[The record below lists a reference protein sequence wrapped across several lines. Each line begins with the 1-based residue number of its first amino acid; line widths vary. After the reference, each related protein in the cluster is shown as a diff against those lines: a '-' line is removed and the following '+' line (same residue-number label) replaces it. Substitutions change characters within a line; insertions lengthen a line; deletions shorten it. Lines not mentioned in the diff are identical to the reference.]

1 VYNKEGKLL
10 TNQTTVIVDVTIAT
24 KFVSAA
30 ERLEHH
36 LAKTAP
42 GTKKTKKISL
52 WNARRTISSSARW
65 TSSQKALLVGDE
77 NQKRRAMHSPFVL
90 ERPTRRSSQ
99 RDHL

>member
-10 TNQTTVIVDVTIAT
+10 TNQTTVIVDITIAT

-42 GTKKTKKISL
+42 GTKKNKKNI
-52 WNARRTISSSARW
+52 I
-65 TSSQKALLVGDE
+65 VE
-77 NQKRRAMHSPFVL
+77 RAQDDIFFCSMDQLAEGAPC
-90 ERPTRRSSQ
+90 R
-99 RDHL
+99 